1 MADEGYEMKK
11 IQKLS
16 FLLIILSF
24 SNFCSSNDKKIM
36 LLNEEIDQL
45 SQRFIVDKSLSFNST
60 LITKNGQDLEI
71 RGKTTSKDLYNELM
85 IVSDSLNL
93 KLLASGNC
101 TSNKCILLYF
111 TINFPLC
118 HTVQVL

>member
-16 FLLIILSF
+16 LLLIILSH
-24 SNFCSSNDKKIM
+24 SNFCTSNDKKIM
-36 LLNEEIDQL
+36 LLNEKIDQL

-71 RGKTTSKDLYNELM
+71 RGKTTSKDLYL
-85 IVSDSLNL
+85 SL
-93 KLLASGNC
+93 
-101 TSNKCILLYF
+101 IH
-111 TINFPLC
+111 I
-118 HTVQVL
+118 